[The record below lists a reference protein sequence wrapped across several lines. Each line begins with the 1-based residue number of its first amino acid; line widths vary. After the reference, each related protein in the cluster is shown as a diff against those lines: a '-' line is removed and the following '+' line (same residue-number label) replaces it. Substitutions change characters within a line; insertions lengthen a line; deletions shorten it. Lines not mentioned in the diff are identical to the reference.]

1 MVLFT
6 VLANISAST
15 EAKSPDIT
23 PDGWTNGTD
32 VVIDTLAHP
41 VPSGYQ
47 MFGKG
52 VKITSPGKICH
63 EFRRGLFK
71 WVADI
76 HRLVNGKWVRVPA
89 TTLGWEPDE
98 EGDYMACAQADQV
111 GTYALMAYY
120 TGPSVR
126 ASAPTPPL
134 SPVCQTAPFT
144 MTHYT
149 VSPFDPDFP
158 DSFDYRLGFSD
169 ITTPLP
175 HIFTISILSYT
186 PTGSSLEI
194 YPSDATKDFSGLG
207 PSFLMWLA
215 QADDQNIEPI
225 VVRIETGTCHFD
237 FTLTEMAD

>member
-32 VVIDTLAHP
+32 VVIDTIANP
-41 VPSGYQ
+41 IPSGYQ

-98 EGDYMACAQADQV
+98 EGGYMACAQADQV

-120 TGPSVR
+120 TGPSKR
-126 ASAPTPPL
+126 ANDPTPPL
-134 SPVCQTAPFT
+134 SPVCDTNPFT
-144 MTHYT
+144 MPGYFVQWVGESYDYQYT
-149 VSPFDPDFP
+149 FDFSWIGEPTLPLTFTFSVLSQTP
-158 DSFDYRLGFSD
+158 SDSYIWQPHTSKTFEFYTERFFRVFSD
-169 ITTPLP
+169 DP
-175 HIFTISILSYT
+175 SI
-186 PTGSSLEI
+186 
-194 YPSDATKDFSGLG
+194 
-207 PSFLMWLA
+207 
-215 QADDQNIEPI
+215 QPI
-225 VVRIETGTCHFD
+225 ALRFETGNCHFD
-237 FTLTEMAD
+237 LELYNLD